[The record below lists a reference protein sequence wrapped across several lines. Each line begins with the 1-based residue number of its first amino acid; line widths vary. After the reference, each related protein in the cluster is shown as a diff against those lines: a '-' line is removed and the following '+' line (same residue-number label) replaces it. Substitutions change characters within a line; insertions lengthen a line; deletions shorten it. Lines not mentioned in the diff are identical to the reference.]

1 MSRHAA
7 QNDERPNGRSHQG
20 VDEDMTEQYE
30 KLTLPNGVRILYEK
44 IPYVRSVSA
53 GIWVGV
59 GSRFEKAAESGVS
72 HFIEH
77 MVFKGTATRSAAE
90 LAMLIDGAGGQTDA
104 YTSKENTCFYGKA
117 LDSHLDL
124 LLDVLCDMFFN
135 SVFRPEDVEAERGV
149 ILEEIGM
156 YEDAPEDLCSE
167 RLFAGIYKGHPLARP
182 ILGTPATLGKMTGE
196 SMKAYMDAHYLGGN
210 IVIAL
215 SGSFEQRHIDY
226 LAERFAVARPGAEKT
241 PKAPLYKPT
250 VTAKRKRIEQ
260 NHLCLAF
267 PACSFNSPERYKV
280 QLLNNIFGGGM
291 SSRLFQTLREKLG
304 LCYSVYSFTSAHC
317 DTGILGLG
325 TALSDETEGA
335 AIAAMTGEIKKLLDG
350 GVTPDE
356 LHRARE
362 QVKSGVLMS
371 LESTSA
377 RMNRLARGELFL
389 GEITTAEEL
398 IERYNAVTEDDILA
412 AARAIFRPELASLSA
427 VGRTR
432 PAEEYGELI
441 RF

>member
-1 MSRHAA
+1 ME
-7 QNDERPNGRSHQG
+7 N
-20 VDEDMTEQYE
+20 YE

-53 GIWVGV
+53 GIWVGT
-59 GSRFEKAAESGVS
+59 GSRFEAAADSGIS

-77 MVFKGTATRSAAE
+77 MVFKGTETRSAAD

-104 YTSKENTCFYGKA
+104 FTSKESTCFYGKA

-135 SVFRPEDVEAERGV
+135 STFRDEDVESERGV

-167 RLFAGIYKGHPLARP
+167 RLFAGIYKGNPLARP
-182 ILGTPATLGKMTGE
+182 ILGKPATLFAMNGE
-196 SMKAYMDAHYLGGN
+196 SMKEHMARHYLGGS

-215 SGSFEQRHIDY
+215 SGSFEQHHIDY
-226 LAERFAVARPGAEKT
+226 IAERFSAARSGREKT
-241 PKAPLYKPT
+241 PKAPKYIPT

-260 NHLCLAF
+260 NHICLAF
-267 PACSFNSPERYKV
+267 PACSFSAPNRYSV

-325 TALSDETEGA
+325 TALGEETEA
-335 AIAAMTGEIKKLLDG
+335 EAISAMIGEIKKLLDH
-350 GVTPDE
+350 GVSPDE
-356 LHRARE
+356 VHRASE

-389 GEITTAEEL
+389 GEVVSAEEL
-398 IERYNAVTEDDILA
+398 IERYNAITEDDILA
-412 AARAIFRPELASLSA
+412 AAREIFRPELASISA
-427 VGRTR
+427 VGRVR
-432 PAEEYGELI
+432 GVDEYRKLI
-441 RF
+441 EF

>member
-1 MSRHAA
+1 ME
-7 QNDERPNGRSHQG
+7 ER
-20 VDEDMTEQYE
+20 YE

-53 GIWVGV
+53 GIWVGT
-59 GSRFEKAAESGVS
+59 GSRFENAVENGIS

-77 MVFKGTATRSAAE
+77 MVFKGTETRSASE

-104 YTSKENTCFYGKA
+104 FTSKESTCFYGKA
-117 LDSHLDL
+117 LDTHLDE

-135 SVFRPEDVEAERGV
+135 STFRDADVESERGV
-149 ILEEIGM
+149 ILEEIDM

-167 RLFAGIYKGHPLARP
+167 RLFAGIYKGNALARP
-182 ILGTPATLGKMTGE
+182 ILGKPATLFAMNGE
-196 SMKAYMDAHYLGGN
+196 TMKEYMAEHYLGGS

-226 LAERFAVARPGAEKT
+226 IAERFAKARPGEEKT
-241 PKAPLYKPT
+241 PKAPKYVPT

-267 PACSFNSPERYKV
+267 PACSFADPNRYSV
-280 QLLNNIFGGGM
+280 QLLNNLFGGGM

-304 LCYSVYSFTSAHC
+304 LCYSVYSFTSSHC

-325 TALSDETEGA
+325 TALGEDTEEE
-335 AIAAMTGEIKKLLDG
+335 AITAMIDEIKKLLDG
-350 GVTPDE
+350 GVTADE
-356 LHRARE
+356 VRRARE

-389 GEITTAEEL
+389 GEIVSAEEL

-412 AARAIFRPELASLSA
+412 TARSIFRPELASFSA
-427 VGRTR
+427 VGRVRSTDDYR
-432 PAEEYGELI
+432 RLI
-441 RF
+441 QF

>member
-1 MSRHAA
+1 ME
-7 QNDERPNGRSHQG
+7 ER
-20 VDEDMTEQYE
+20 YE

-53 GIWVGV
+53 GIWVGT
-59 GSRFEKAAESGVS
+59 GSRFENAVENGIS

-77 MVFKGTATRSAAE
+77 MVFKGTETRSASE

-104 YTSKENTCFYGKA
+104 FTSKESTCFYGKA
-117 LDSHLDL
+117 LDTHLDV

-135 SVFRPEDVEAERGV
+135 STFRDADVDSERGV
-149 ILEEIGM
+149 ILEEIDM

-167 RLFAGIYKGHPLARP
+167 RLFAGIYKGNALSRP
-182 ILGTPATLGKMTGE
+182 ILGKPATLFAMNGE
-196 SMKAYMDAHYLGGN
+196 TMKEYMAEHYLGGS

-226 LAERFAVARPGAEKT
+226 IAQRFAKARPGVEKA
-241 PKAPLYKPT
+241 PKAPKYVPT

-260 NHLCLAF
+260 NHLCIAF
-267 PACSFNSPERYKV
+267 PACSFSDPDRYSV
-280 QLLNNIFGGGM
+280 QLLNNLFGGGM

-325 TALSDETEGA
+325 TALGEETEEE
-335 AIAAMTGEIKKLLDG
+335 AITAMIDEIKKLLDG
-350 GVTPDE
+350 GVTADE
-356 LHRARE
+356 VQRARE

-377 RMNRLARGELFL
+377 RMIRLARGELFL
-389 GEITTAEEL
+389 GEIVSAEEL
-398 IERYNAVTEDDILA
+398 IERYNAVTEEDSLA
-412 AARAIFRPELASLSA
+412 AARSIFRPENASLSA
-427 VGRTR
+427 VGRVRSTD
-432 PAEEYGELI
+432 EYRRLI
-441 RF
+441 QF

>member
-1 MSRHAA
+1 ME
-7 QNDERPNGRSHQG
+7 ER
-20 VDEDMTEQYE
+20 YE

-53 GIWVGV
+53 GIWVGT
-59 GSRFEKAAESGVS
+59 GSRFENAVENGIS

-77 MVFKGTATRSAAE
+77 MVFKGTETRSASE

-104 YTSKENTCFYGKA
+104 FTSKESTCFYGKA
-117 LDSHLDL
+117 LDTHLDV

-135 SVFRPEDVEAERGV
+135 STFRDADVDSERGV
-149 ILEEIGM
+149 ILEEIDM

-167 RLFAGIYKGHPLARP
+167 RLFAGIYKGNALSRP
-182 ILGTPATLGKMTGE
+182 ILGKPATLFAMNGE
-196 SMKAYMDAHYLGGN
+196 TMKEYMAEHYLGGS

-226 LAERFAVARPGAEKT
+226 IAQRFAKARPGVEKA
-241 PKAPLYKPT
+241 PKAPKYVPT

-260 NHLCLAF
+260 NHLCIAF
-267 PACSFNSPERYKV
+267 PACSFSDPDRYSV
-280 QLLNNIFGGGM
+280 QLLNNLFGGGM

-325 TALSDETEGA
+325 TALGEETEEE
-335 AIAAMTGEIKKLLDG
+335 AITAMIDEIKKLLDG
-350 GVTPDE
+350 GVTADE
-356 LHRARE
+356 VQRARE

-389 GEITTAEEL
+389 GEIVSAEEL
-398 IERYNAVTEDDILA
+398 IERYNAVTEEDILA
-412 AARAIFRPELASLSA
+412 AARSIFRPENASLSA
-427 VGRTR
+427 VGRVRSTD
-432 PAEEYGELI
+432 EYRRLI
-441 RF
+441 QF

>member
-1 MSRHAA
+1 MES
-7 QNDERPNGRSHQG
+7 
-20 VDEDMTEQYE
+20 YE

-53 GIWVGV
+53 GIWVGT
-59 GSRFEKAAESGVS
+59 GSRFEKAAENGIS

-77 MVFKGTATRSAAE
+77 MVFKGTETRSASE

-104 YTSKENTCFYGKA
+104 FTSKESTCFYGKA
-117 LDSHLDL
+117 LDTHLDV

-135 SVFRPEDVEAERGV
+135 STFRDADVESERGV

-167 RLFAGIYKGHPLARP
+167 RLFAGIYKGNALSRP
-182 ILGTPATLGKMTGE
+182 ILGKPATLFAMNGE
-196 SMKAYMDAHYLGGN
+196 SMKEYMAEHYLGGS

-215 SGSFEQRHIDY
+215 SGSFEQRHIGY
-226 LAERFAVARPGAEKT
+226 LAQRFAKARPGVEKA
-241 PKAPLYKPT
+241 PKAPKYIPT

-267 PACSFNSPERYKV
+267 PACSFADPDRYAV
-280 QLLNNIFGGGM
+280 QLLNNLFGGGM

-317 DTGILGLG
+317 DAGILGLG
-325 TALSDETEGA
+325 TALGEETEEE
-335 AIAAMTGEIKKLLDG
+335 AIAAMIDEIKKLLDG
-350 GVTPDE
+350 GVTADE
-356 LHRARE
+356 VQRARE
-362 QVKSGVLMS
+362 QVKSGVLMG

-389 GEITTAEEL
+389 GEIVSAEEL

-412 AARAIFRPELASLSA
+412 AARRIFRPENASLSA
-427 VGRTR
+427 VGRVR
-432 PAEEYGELI
+432 AVDDYRRLI

>member
-1 MSRHAA
+1 ME
-7 QNDERPNGRSHQG
+7 N
-20 VDEDMTEQYE
+20 YE

-53 GIWVGV
+53 GIWVGT
-59 GSRFEKAAESGVS
+59 GSRFEAAIESGIS

-77 MVFKGTATRSAAE
+77 MVFKGTETRNAAE

-104 YTSKENTCFYGKA
+104 FTSKESTCFYGKA
-117 LDSHLDL
+117 LDTHLDL

-135 SVFRPEDVEAERGV
+135 SVFREEDVESERGV

-167 RLFAGIYKGHPLARP
+167 RLFAGIYKGHPLSRP
-182 ILGTPATLGKMTGE
+182 ILGKPSTLFAMNGQC
-196 SMKAYMDAHYLGGN
+196 MKDYMAQHYLGGS

-215 SGSFEQRHIDY
+215 SGSFEQHHIDY
-226 LAERFAVARPGAEKT
+226 IAERFSAARPGTEKT
-241 PKAPLYKPT
+241 PKAPKYVPT

-267 PACSFNSPERYKV
+267 PACSFDAPNRYSV

-325 TALSDETEGA
+325 TALGEYTEEE
-335 AIAAMTGEIKKLLDG
+335 AISAMIGEIKKLLDS
-350 GVTPDE
+350 GVSPDE
-356 LHRARE
+356 VQRARE

-389 GEITTAEEL
+389 GEVVSSEEL
-398 IERYNAVTEDDILA
+398 IERYNSITEDDILA
-412 AARAIFRPELASLSA
+412 AAREIFRPELASLSA
-427 VGRTR
+427 VGRVR
-432 PAEEYGELI
+432 GVDEYRKLI
-441 RF
+441 EF

>member
-1 MSRHAA
+1 ME
-7 QNDERPNGRSHQG
+7 ER
-20 VDEDMTEQYE
+20 YE
-30 KLTLPNGVRILYEK
+30 KLTLDNGVRILYEK

-53 GIWVGV
+53 GIWVGT
-59 GSRFEKAAESGVS
+59 GSRFEKAAESGIS

-77 MVFKGTATRSAAE
+77 MVFKGTESRSAAE

-104 YTSKENTCFYGKA
+104 FTSKESTCFYGKA

-124 LLDVLCDMFFN
+124 LLDVLCNMFFN
-135 SVFRPEDVEAERGV
+135 STFRDEDVDSERGV

-167 RLFAGIYKGHPLARP
+167 RLFAGIYKGNALARP
-182 ILGTPATLGKMTGE
+182 ILGKPSTLFAMNGE
-196 SMKAYMDAHYLGGN
+196 TMKKYMADHYLGGN
-210 IVIAL
+210 IVISL

-226 LAERFAVARPGAEKT
+226 LSERFAKARPGMEKA
-241 PKAPLYKPT
+241 PKAPVYTPT

-267 PACSFNSPERYKV
+267 PACSFSDPRRYSV

-291 SSRLFQTLREKLG
+291 SSRLFQTLREKMG

-325 TALSDETEGA
+325 TALGEETEGE
-335 AIAAMTGEIKKLLDG
+335 AISAMIGEINKLLDS
-350 GVTPDE
+350 GVSPDE
-356 LHRARE
+356 VHRARE

-389 GEITTAEEL
+389 GEIVSAEEL
-398 IERYNAVTEDDILA
+398 IERYNAITEDDILA
-412 AARAIFRPELASLSA
+412 AARDIFRPELASLST
-427 VGRTR
+427 VGRVR
-432 PAEEYGELI
+432 PVEEYRKLI
-441 RF
+441 EF

>member
-1 MSRHAA
+1 ME
-7 QNDERPNGRSHQG
+7 ER
-20 VDEDMTEQYE
+20 YE

-53 GIWVGV
+53 GIWVGT
-59 GSRFEKAAESGVS
+59 GSRFEKTIENGIS

-77 MVFKGTATRSAAE
+77 MVFKGTETRSASE

-104 YTSKENTCFYGKA
+104 FTSKESTCFYGKA
-117 LDSHLDL
+117 LDTHLDL

-135 SVFRPEDVEAERGV
+135 STFREEDVESERGV

-167 RLFAGIYKGHPLARP
+167 RLFAGIYKGNALARP
-182 ILGTPATLGKMTGE
+182 ILGKPGTLFAMTGE
-196 SMKAYMDAHYLGGN
+196 SMKEYMAEHYLGGS
-210 IVIAL
+210 IVVSL
-215 SGSFEQRHIDY
+215 CGSFEQRHIDY
-226 LAERFAVARPGAEKT
+226 IAERFAKARPGVEK
-241 PKAPLYKPT
+241 PPRAPGYIPT

-267 PACSFNSPERYKV
+267 PACSFAAPERYSI

-291 SSRLFQTLREKLG
+291 SSRLFQTLREKMG

-317 DTGILGLG
+317 DAGILGLG
-325 TALSDETEGA
+325 TALSEETEA
-335 AIAAMTGEIKKLLDG
+335 EAISAMVDEIKKLLDS
-350 GVTPDE
+350 GVTADE
-356 LHRARE
+356 VHRARE

-389 GEITTAEEL
+389 GEIVSAEEL
-398 IERYNAVTEDDILA
+398 IERYNAVTEEDILA
-412 AARAIFRPELASLSA
+412 AARNIFRPELMSLSA
-427 VGRTR
+427 VGRVR
-432 PAEEYGELI
+432 SVEEYRKLMG
-441 RF
+441 F

>member
-1 MSRHAA
+1 ME
-7 QNDERPNGRSHQG
+7 N
-20 VDEDMTEQYE
+20 YE
-30 KLTLPNGVRILYEK
+30 KITLPNGVRILYER

-53 GIWVGV
+53 SIWIGT
-59 GSRFEKAAESGVS
+59 GSRFEKASESGIS

-77 MVFKGTATRSAAE
+77 MVFKGTETRNASE

-104 YTSKENTCFYGKA
+104 FTSKESTCFYGKV
-117 LDSHLDL
+117 LDTHLDL

-135 SVFRPEDVEAERGV
+135 STFREEDVESERGV

-167 RLFAGIYKGHPLARP
+167 RLFAGIYKGHPLSRP
-182 ILGTPATLGKMTGE
+182 ILGKPSTLFAMNGE
-196 SMKAYMDAHYLGGN
+196 IMKDYMAKHYRGGS

-215 SGSFEQRHIDY
+215 CGSFEQHHIDY
-226 LAERFAVARPGAEKT
+226 LAERFSAALPGAEKL
-241 PKAPLYKPT
+241 PKAPTYIPT

-267 PACSFNSPERYKV
+267 PACSFDAPNRYSV

-304 LCYSVYSFTSAHC
+304 LCYSVYSFTSGHC

-325 TALSDETEGA
+325 TALGEETEA
-335 AIAAMTGEIKKLLDG
+335 EAISAMVGEIKKLLDG
-350 GVTPDE
+350 GVSADE
-356 LHRARE
+356 VQRARE

-389 GEITTAEEL
+389 GEVVSSEEL
-398 IERYNAVTEDDILA
+398 IERYNSITEEDILT
-412 AARAIFRPELASLSA
+412 AAREIFRPELASLSA
-427 VGRTR
+427 VGRVR
-432 PAEEYGELI
+432 SVEEYRKLI
-441 RF
+441 EF

>member
-1 MSRHAA
+1 MES
-7 QNDERPNGRSHQG
+7 
-20 VDEDMTEQYE
+20 YE

-53 GIWVGV
+53 GIWVGT
-59 GSRFEKAAESGVS
+59 GSRFEKAAENGIS

-77 MVFKGTATRSAAE
+77 MVFKGTETRSASE

-104 YTSKENTCFYGKA
+104 FTSKESTCFYGKA
-117 LDSHLDL
+117 LDTHLDV

-135 SVFRPEDVEAERGV
+135 STFRDADVESERGV

-167 RLFAGIYKGHPLARP
+167 RLFAGIYKGNALSRP
-182 ILGTPATLGKMTGE
+182 ILGKPATLFAMNGE
-196 SMKAYMDAHYLGGN
+196 SMKEYMAEHYLGGS

-226 LAERFAVARPGAEKT
+226 LAQRFAKARPGVEKA
-241 PKAPLYKPT
+241 PKAPKYIPT

-267 PACSFNSPERYKV
+267 PACSFADPDRYAV
-280 QLLNNIFGGGM
+280 QLLNNLFGGGM

-317 DTGILGLG
+317 DAGILGLG
-325 TALSDETEGA
+325 TALGEETEEE
-335 AIAAMTGEIKKLLDG
+335 AIAAMIDEIKKLLDG
-350 GVTPDE
+350 GVTADE
-356 LHRARE
+356 VQRARE
-362 QVKSGVLMS
+362 QVKSGVLMG

-389 GEITTAEEL
+389 GEIVSAEEL

-412 AARAIFRPELASLSA
+412 AARRIFRPENASLSA
-427 VGRTR
+427 VGRVR
-432 PAEEYGELI
+432 AVDDYRRLI

>member
-1 MSRHAA
+1 MES
-7 QNDERPNGRSHQG
+7 
-20 VDEDMTEQYE
+20 YE

-53 GIWVGV
+53 GIWVGT
-59 GSRFEKAAESGVS
+59 GSRFEKAAENGIS

-77 MVFKGTATRSAAE
+77 MVFKGTETRSASE

-104 YTSKENTCFYGKA
+104 FTSKESTCFYGKA
-117 LDSHLDL
+117 LDTHLDV

-135 SVFRPEDVEAERGV
+135 STFRDADVESERGV

-167 RLFAGIYKGHPLARP
+167 RLFAGIYKGNALSRP
-182 ILGTPATLGKMTGE
+182 ILGKPATLFAMNGE
-196 SMKAYMDAHYLGGN
+196 SMKEYMAEHYLGGS

-226 LAERFAVARPGAEKT
+226 LAQRFAKARPGVEKA
-241 PKAPLYKPT
+241 PKAPKYIPT

-267 PACSFNSPERYKV
+267 PACSFVDPDRYAV
-280 QLLNNIFGGGM
+280 QLLNNLFGGGM

-317 DTGILGLG
+317 DAGILGLG
-325 TALSDETEGA
+325 TALGEETEEE
-335 AIAAMTGEIKKLLDG
+335 AITAMIDEIKKLLDG
-350 GVTPDE
+350 GVTADE
-356 LHRARE
+356 VQRARE
-362 QVKSGVLMS
+362 QVKSGVLMG

-389 GEITTAEEL
+389 GEIVSAEEL

-412 AARAIFRPELASLSA
+412 AARRIFRPENASLSA
-427 VGRTR
+427 VGRVHAVDDYR
-432 PAEEYGELI
+432 RLI

>member
-1 MSRHAA
+1 ME
-7 QNDERPNGRSHQG
+7 ER
-20 VDEDMTEQYE
+20 YE

-53 GIWVGV
+53 GIWVGT
-59 GSRFEKAAESGVS
+59 GSRFENAVENGIS

-77 MVFKGTATRSAAE
+77 MVFKGTETRSASE

-104 YTSKENTCFYGKA
+104 FTSKESTCFYGKA
-117 LDSHLDL
+117 LDTHLDE

-135 SVFRPEDVEAERGV
+135 STFRDADVESERGV
-149 ILEEIGM
+149 ILEEIDM

-167 RLFAGIYKGHPLARP
+167 RLFAGIYKGNSLARP
-182 ILGTPATLGKMTGE
+182 ILGKPATLFAMNGE
-196 SMKAYMDAHYLGGN
+196 TMKEYMAEHYLGGS

-226 LAERFAVARPGAEKT
+226 IAERFAKARPGAEKT
-241 PKAPLYKPT
+241 PKAPKYVPT

-267 PACSFNSPERYKV
+267 PACAFADPNRYAV
-280 QLLNNIFGGGM
+280 QLLNNLFGGGM
-291 SSRLFQTLREKLG
+291 SSRLFQSLREKLG

-325 TALSDETEGA
+325 TALGEETEEE
-335 AIAAMTGEIKKLLDG
+335 AITAMIDEIKKLLDG
-350 GVTPDE
+350 GVTADE
-356 LHRARE
+356 VRRARE

-389 GEITTAEEL
+389 GEIVSAEEL

-412 AARAIFRPELASLSA
+412 AARSIFRPELASFSA
-427 VGRTR
+427 VGRVRSTDDYR
-432 PAEEYGELI
+432 RLI
-441 RF
+441 QF

>member
-1 MSRHAA
+1 ME
-7 QNDERPNGRSHQG
+7 ER
-20 VDEDMTEQYE
+20 YE
-30 KLTLPNGVRILYEK
+30 KLTLANGVRILYEK

-53 GIWVGV
+53 GIWVGT
-59 GSRFEKAAESGVS
+59 GSRFEKAAENGIS

-77 MVFKGTATRSAAE
+77 MVFKGTEKRGAAE

-104 YTSKENTCFYGKA
+104 FTSKESTCFYGKA

-135 SVFRPEDVEAERGV
+135 STFRDEDVSSERGV
-149 ILEEIGM
+149 IMEEIGM

-167 RLFAGIYKGHPLARP
+167 RLFAGIFKGHPLARP
-182 ILGTPATLGKMTGE
+182 ILGKPSTLAAMTGE
-196 SMKAYMDAHYLGGN
+196 SMKKYMSEHYLGGN
-210 IVIAL
+210 IVISL
-215 SGSFEQRHIDY
+215 SGSFEQRHIDF
-226 LAERFAVARPGAEKT
+226 LAERFAAAKPGREKT
-241 PKAPLYKPT
+241 PKAPVYIPT
-250 VTAKRKRIEQ
+250 VTVKRKRIEQ

-267 PACSFNSPERYKV
+267 PACSFSAPERYSV

-291 SSRLFQTLREKLG
+291 SSRLFQSLREKLG

-317 DTGILGLG
+317 DAGILGLG
-325 TALSDETEGA
+325 TALSEETEEA
-335 AIAAMTGEIKKLLDG
+335 AIGAMVGEIKKLLDG
-350 GVTPDE
+350 GVTADE
-356 LHRARE
+356 VHRARE

-389 GEITTAEEL
+389 GEIVSAEEL
-398 IERYNAVTEDDILA
+398 IERYNAVTEEDILA
-412 AARAIFRPELASLSA
+412 AARSIFSPELVSLSA
-427 VGRTR
+427 VGRVR
-432 PAEEYGELI
+432 PVEEYSELL

>member
-1 MSRHAA
+1 ME
-7 QNDERPNGRSHQG
+7 ER
-20 VDEDMTEQYE
+20 YE
-30 KLTLPNGVRILYEK
+30 KLTLENGVRILYEK

-53 GIWVGV
+53 GIWVAT
-59 GSRFEKAAESGVS
+59 GSRFEKAAENGIS

-77 MVFKGTATRSAAE
+77 MVFKGTESRSASE

-104 YTSKENTCFYGKA
+104 FTSKDSTCFYGKA

-124 LLDVLCDMFFN
+124 LLDVLCDMFFH
-135 SVFRPEDVEAERGV
+135 SLFREEDVEAERGV

-167 RLFAGIYKGHPLARP
+167 RLFAGIYKGHPLSRP
-182 ILGTPATLGKMTGE
+182 ILGTPATLKRMSGE
-196 SMKAYMDAHYLGGN
+196 SMKNYMAGHYLGGN
-210 IVIAL
+210 IVVAL

-226 LAERFAVARPGAEKT
+226 IAERFTRARPGREKT
-241 PKAPLYKPT
+241 PKAPEYIPT
-250 VTAKRKRIEQ
+250 VTIKRKRIEQ
-260 NHLCLAF
+260 NHICLAF
-267 PACSFNSPERYKV
+267 PSCAFDAPERYSI

-317 DTGILGLG
+317 DAGIFGLG
-325 TALSDETEGA
+325 TALSEDTEAA
-335 AIAAMTGEIKKLLDG
+335 AIAAMVDEVKKLLDG
-350 GVTPDE
+350 GVSADE

-362 QVKSGVLMS
+362 QVKSGVLMA

-377 RMNRLARGELFL
+377 RMNRLARSELFL
-389 GEITTAEEL
+389 GGVIPAAEL
-398 IERYNAVTEDDILA
+398 IERYNAVTEEDILA
-412 AARAIFRPELASLSA
+412 SARAVFRPELMSLSA
-427 VGRTR
+427 VGRVR
-432 PAEEYGELI
+432 PADDYRALM